1 VGSPGAFLILASRA
15 REWLVMGHG
24 TGESTVAER
33 PAAIAA
39 GLAARS
45 AVVAT
50 AAVPALAAPPR
61 PAAARGAEQISRY
74 FVRIAIRRDGS
85 VLVTEQIL
93 YDFGGDRRHGILRD
107 IPVLSPYSL
116 RYNRYLRVAVRSVT
130 SDTGDV
136 PYSVSTTGGSVVIK
150 AGDPHR
156 VVTGMHEYW
165 LDYLVRGGMSIVGGR
180 DELRWNA
187 IGDQWAI
194 PISNV
199 RVVVISPTTTVGVNC
214 WAGIHGSTTRCGLA
228 TTSAAGSAVFVQRR
242 LSPYEGLTV
251 AVDLP
256 QGSVNVP
263 PPLLRERWRSIR
275 S

>member
-136 PYSVSTTGGSVVIK
+136 PYSV
-150 AGDPHR
+150 
-156 VVTGMHEYW
+156 
-165 LDYLVRGGMSIVGGR
+165 
-180 DELRWNA
+180 
-187 IGDQWAI
+187 I
-194 PISNV
+194 P
-199 RVVVISPTTTVGVNC
+199 
-214 WAGIHGSTTRCGLA
+214 
-228 TTSAAGSAVFVQRR
+228 
-242 LSPYEGLTV
+242 
-251 AVDLP
+251 LP
-256 QGSVNVP
+256 VP
-263 PPLLRERWRSIR
+263 PTAFPRVKLMPLPVP
-275 S
+275 